1 MGFLHPAIAWAG
13 VASVALPIIIHL
25 LFRRRR
31 VPVEWAAMELLREA
45 VRRTN
50 RRLRFEQWLVLLLRC
65 LALLAAGLAIAV
77 PVLDG
82 GALSGE
88 VRRLVI
94 VVVDNGPTSALRVGE
109 ETELERMVDEVRRAV
124 LEAGAATGGGS
135 AGGARDRVGVVLA
148 AGAPQLALAPTGD
161 AGAIEQ
167 ALARVEPS
175 EMASDL
181 RGALAFAAA
190 TIDTEKAAGRGAGEL
205 PRIVVASAFRRASV
219 AEGAAAMAAR
229 EGAQRIE
236 VLSLVPAQDVPADV
250 RVARVDARP
259 APAGDAVLV
268 RALVVREGPSLEAG
282 QTFVRAVA
290 QGMSQ
295 PPARAV
301 MWEKGQAEA
310 TVDFQLVPAGL
321 AADARRIG
329 VTVSIDEDRLAP
341 GNTAYTAVDVR
352 RELEIGVVGRR
363 VSLDASDLERVPAS
377 LWASRAL
384 SPGAGSGMRVRDI
397 DPSACD
403 ARALLGL
410 DAVVLARPDLVSP
423 DACDA
428 LGAFARAGGVVIV
441 TPAGESTAQSWGQ
454 AVFAR
459 LGVTVRVSAEAVDRD
474 PPIRLAEEQ
483 APSSMTSSLLASI
496 GPELSALSAPIETRR
511 TVECSGF
518 ARGEIVLA
526 NADGSPFVL
535 AQAPRGDDGRVAR
548 GLVVVFAAAPELA
561 WTNLPVKP
569 LMVPLFQELVRAGI
583 QMAAGDNEVA
593 VGDVMVGEPNAVLRG
608 AGGATLTVSPDGRST
623 EVVAR
628 AGLWQ
633 SDAGAIVAANLRGD
647 SLALAPTAVDAVRA
661 LLAPMGDVRIREVDA
676 ASVQRDAR
684 GAGDWSFGLLVAALA
699 LLLVETVLGR
709 VFSHASVRRTQPVE
723 AAVAI
728 VGRVRPRQQATVAA
742 PVSGGRA

>member
-31 VPVEWAAMELLREA
+31 VAIEWAAMELLREA

-50 RRLRFEQWLVLLLRC
+50 RRLRFEQWIVLALRC

-82 GALSGE
+82 GAAAGD

-94 VVVDNGPTSALRVGE
+94 VVVDDGPTSALRVGE
-109 ETELERMVDEVRRAV
+109 ESELARMVDEVRRMLIDDATR
-124 LEAGAATGGGS
+124 AGTS
-135 AGGARDRVGVVLA
+135 RDRVGVVRA
-148 AGAPQLALAPTGD
+148 AGVPSLALAPTSD

-167 ALARVEPS
+167 ALARIEVS
-175 EMASDL
+175 EMPS
-181 RGALAFAAA
+181 ALAEAVALAQA
-190 TIDTEKAAGRGAGEL
+190 TIDAEKAAGRATGEL

-219 AEGAAAMAAR
+219 AEGTVLAGAMPAAADAPTDATTR
-229 EGAQRIE
+229 GVASRTE
-236 VLSLVPAQDVPADV
+236 VVALVPAQDVPGDV

-259 APAGDAVLV
+259 APAGDAVIV
-268 RALVVREGPSLEAG
+268 RASVVREGPSLEAA
-282 QTFVRAVA
+282 QTFVRAA
-290 QGMSQ
+290 AEGMSQ

-321 AADARRIG
+321 AEGVRRIG
-329 VTVSIDEDRLAP
+329 VTVTLDDDRLAI
-341 GNTAYTAVDVR
+341 GNAAFAAVDVR

-377 LWASRAL
+377 LWVSRAL
-384 SPGAGSGMRVRDI
+384 SPGVGSGMRVRDI
-397 DPSACD
+397 DPAACD

-423 DACDA
+423 DACEA
-428 LGAFARAGGVVIV
+428 LGGFVRAGGVAVV
-441 TPAGESTAQSWGQ
+441 LPTGESTAQSWGQ
-454 AVFAR
+454 AVFSR
-459 LGVTVRVSAEAVDRD
+459 LSVPVRVSAEAVERD
-474 PPIRLAEEQ
+474 PPLRLAEEQ
-483 APSSMTSSLLASI
+483 VPSNLLASI
-496 GPELSALSAPIETRR
+496 GPELAALAAPIESRR
-511 TVECSGF
+511 LVECSGF

-526 NADGSPFVL
+526 NADGSPLVL
-535 AQAPRGDDGRVAR
+535 AQAPRGDDGRTAR
-548 GLVVVFAAAPELA
+548 GLVIVFASAPELT

-583 QMAAGDNEVA
+583 QLAAGRNEVL
-593 VGDVMVGEPNAVLRG
+593 VGERMAGEPNALMQDARG
-608 AGGATLTVSPDGRST
+608 GTLALAADGRSA
-623 EVVAR
+623 EAVSR
-628 AGLWQ
+628 AGLWR
-633 SDAGAIVAANLRGD
+633 SDAGAVVAANVRGA

-661 LLAPMGDVRIREVDA
+661 FLAPVGDVRVREIDA
-676 ASVQRDAR
+676 AERVAEVR
-684 GAGDWSFGLLVAALA
+684 GAADWSFALLVAALV
-699 LLLVETVLGR
+699 LLLVEGVLAR
-709 VFSHASVRRTQPVE
+709 VFSHASVRRAQPVE

-728 VGRVRPRQQATVAA
+728 VGRVRARTQPVAT
-742 PVSGGRA
+742 GGRP